1 MHLELG
7 KIDKQGTPDEVFL
20 NGLPSGKFRQSGTIL
35 EASKNGLVY
44 IVNVLVG
51 NEIVQITASEEE
63 VKNLQSGDSVIVA
76 SKAWNPMFVKIDS

>member
-1 MHLELG
+1 M
-7 KIDKQGTPDEVFL
+7 
-20 NGLPSGKFRQSGTIL
+20 
-35 EASKNGLVY
+35 
-44 IVNVLVG
+44 LVG